1 MKVTVEKILIGV
13 LIILLG
19 WSVFSNVNREEVK
32 PKVITIEVPAKSGIV
47 KDTLQIVPRDTVY
60 LPSEVNPEIKE
71 VVVVD
76 STLKLKYKKETDSL
90 KRELLY
96 LKAIEINDYEK
107 ILIDNDT
114 IQITGKATTRGEL
127 LDFRID
133 YNIKPS
139 EFSYIPEVISKRP
152 SLSAGINVEAGVPTI
167 TEAPFIL
174 KGGVHF
180 ENGKGNGFSLGYD
193 TRNRVWVG
201 FSKTFKIIK

>member
-1 MKVTVEKILIGV
+1 M
-13 LIILLG
+13 
-19 WSVFSNVNREEVK
+19 
-32 PKVITIEVPAKSGIV
+32 
-47 KDTLQIVPRDTVY
+47 Y

-139 EFSYIPEVISKRP
+139 EFS
-152 SLSAGINVEAGVPTI
+152 
-167 TEAPFIL
+167 F
-174 KGGVHF
+174 
-180 ENGKGNGFSLGYD
+180 
-193 TRNRVWVG
+193 
-201 FSKTFKIIK
+201 